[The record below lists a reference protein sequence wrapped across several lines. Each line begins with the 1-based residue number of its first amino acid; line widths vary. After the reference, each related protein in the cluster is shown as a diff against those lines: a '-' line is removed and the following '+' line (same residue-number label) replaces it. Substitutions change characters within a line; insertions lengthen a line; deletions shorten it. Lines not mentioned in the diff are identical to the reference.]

1 MKQEQLINNNPESPI
16 LHDEISTQHLE
27 ELLARGY
34 EQSLNDNQCR
44 DAKVVID
51 ELLAKVR
58 HGYI

>member
-1 MKQEQLINNNPESPI
+1 MKQKQLINNNPKSPI

-27 ELLARGY
+27 ELLTHGY
-34 EQSLNDNQCR
+34 EQSLNDDQCR